1 MTGWRIKTAAAL
13 GRMREKALGHAR
25 AHGKMARIDGGT
37 RFLPLLGVE
46 EPMTHDALTHAL
58 PPIAAIIVAAGRGA
72 RFGGEVP
79 KQYRAL
85 GGKPV
90 LAHTL
95 AAFAVL
101 EGIGR
106 ILTVIHPDYAAQYD
120 EAAAASGVAAQRL
133 SWCAGGETRQDSV
146 RAGLEA
152 LAAQGFDGIVLI
164 HDAARPFACE
174 ALISRAIFAGMR
186 HGAAIPVL
194 KVADTLA
201 TLDAAGKLAANPDR
215 EALRRVQT
223 PQSFAFRPILL
234 AHRQAAREA
243 RSDFTDDASL
253 MAAYGTPVGT
263 FEGEEAA
270 FKITIEADMQRAER
284 QLAPGAGETRIGMG
298 YDVHSFEPGD
308 AVWLGGVRIA
318 HTAKLNGHSDADVL
332 LHALVD
338 ALLGTIGAGDIGTHF
353 PPSDPQWRGAPS
365 KLFLEDA
372 ARRVAQAGGRIIN
385 VDCTLIAEAPRVGP
399 HRAAMQALI
408 GSVLNLSPERVG
420 IKATTNEKMG
430 FVGRGE
436 GIAAMAVASVVF

>member
-1 MTGWRIKTAAAL
+1 M
-13 GRMREKALGHAR
+13 
-25 AHGKMARIDGGT
+25 
-37 RFLPLLGVE
+37 
-46 EPMTHDALTHAL
+46 THAL

-72 RFGGEVP
+72 RFGGDLP
-79 KQYRAL
+79 KQYRLL

-95 AAFAVL
+95 GAFGAL
-101 EGIGR
+101 DGIGT
-106 ILTVIHPDYAAQYD
+106 ILTVIHPDYAGPYEQ
-120 EAAAASGVAAQRL
+120 AAAASGVAPQRL
-133 SWCAGGETRQDSV
+133 AWCAGGETRQNSV
-146 RAGLEA
+146 RLGLEA
-152 LAAQGFDGIVLI
+152 LAAQGFDGVVLI
-164 HDAARPFACE
+164 HDAARPFASE
-174 ALISRAIFAGMR
+174 ALIGRAIFAALR

-201 TLDAAGKLAANPDR
+201 TLDGAGKLVANPDR
-215 EALRRVQT
+215 ETLRRVQT
-223 PQSFAFRPILL
+223 PQAFQFRPILL
-234 AHRQAAREA
+234 AHAQAAREA

-253 MAAYGTPVGT
+253 IAAYGNAVAT

-270 FKITIEADMQRAER
+270 FKITIETDLVRAER
-284 QLAPGAGETRIGMG
+284 HLAPGGGQTRIGMG

-318 HTAKLNGHSDADVL
+318 HTHKLNGHSDADVL

-338 ALLGTIGAGDIGTHF
+338 ALLGTIGAGDIGTFF

-372 ARRVAQAGGRIIN
+372 ARRVREAGGRITN

-408 GSVLNLSPERVG
+408 GAVLNLPAERVG

-436 GIAAMAVASVVF
+436 GIAAMAVASVSFKGDNA